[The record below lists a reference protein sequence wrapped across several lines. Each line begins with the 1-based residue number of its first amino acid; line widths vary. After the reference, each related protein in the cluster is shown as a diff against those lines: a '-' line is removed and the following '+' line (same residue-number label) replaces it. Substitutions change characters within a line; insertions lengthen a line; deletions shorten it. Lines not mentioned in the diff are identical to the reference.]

1 MRDGQGALAVPS
13 LFMCS
18 PLAQKMKENRKAYET
33 LAGRAVQLLA
43 TVANTIM
50 KAGPDKR
57 RGMEGNV
64 AQLILCVLNV
74 ITPTHPSDHEEQH
87 AQGDRGSD

>member
-1 MRDGQGALAVPS
+1 
-13 LFMCS
+13 
-18 PLAQKMKENRKAYET
+18 MKENRKAYET
-33 LAGRAVQLLA
+33 LADRVVQLLA

-50 KAGPDKR
+50 KAGLDKL

-64 AQLILCVLNV
+64 AELILCVLNV
-74 ITPTHPSDHEEQH
+74 ITPTHMHPSDHEEQH